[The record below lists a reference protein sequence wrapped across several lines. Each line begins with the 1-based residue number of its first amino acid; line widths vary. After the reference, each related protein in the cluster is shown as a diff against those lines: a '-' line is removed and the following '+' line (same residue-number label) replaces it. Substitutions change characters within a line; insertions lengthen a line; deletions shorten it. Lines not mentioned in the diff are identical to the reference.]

1 METIEQK
8 KRRLA
13 GKLLYLDAY
22 INTLNRITLKKV
34 DPSIL
39 LSVVETDRLLESI
52 GSREFL
58 IDYETT
64 LDFCDKKYAWET
76 IRKVFGNSSLY
87 IYLEHVREC
96 GLLPLESIDLFNI
109 DFDFE
114 DDPGELIVLVSNDC
128 LQEVVLDFYEEDDVR
143 KIDIEIRS
151 AIINDNIHDSL
162 GHIKTVLGDFI
173 LTLRKREK
181 RMGYAVSQTAKNA
194 VNCNFALSRLLFQ
207 YVDGYCIRKDDREIV
222 FKLALLDYKY
232 LQFAKIDD
240 VIIAVDIR
248 KTNEANEWDII
259 NYETK
264 YVITR
269 TFESFFSNKV
279 WAWLDR
285 KRTIWKEEKRKAG
298 DDSQ

>member
-285 KRTIWKEEKRKAG
+285 KRTIWKEEKRKSG
-298 DDSQ
+298 DDSE

>member
-285 KRTIWKEEKRKAG
+285 KRTIWKEEKRKSG
-298 DDSQ
+298 DGSQ